1 MSSMQGIE
9 AARRRLPELVA
20 AAHRGETTVI
30 TKHGRPYAALVPLEQ
45 AEDARRN
52 PAALLAL
59 KGCARGL
66 WGEEPAHTVDAL
78 RREWGE

>member
-1 MSSMQGIE
+1 MASTQGIE

-30 TKHGRPYAALVPLEQ
+30 TKHGRPYAALVPVEQ
-45 AEDARRN
+45 ADDARRT
-52 PAALLAL
+52 PSGLLAL
-59 KGCARGL
+59 KGRARGL
-66 WGEEPAHTVDAL
+66 WGKVPAQTVDAL

>member
-1 MSSMQGIE
+1 MSSTQGIE

-30 TKHGRPYAALVPLEQ
+30 TKHGRPYAALVPVEQ
-45 AEDARRN
+45 VEDARRT
-52 PAALLAL
+52 PSGLLAL

-66 WGEEPAHTVDAL
+66 WGEVPACTVDAL

>member
-1 MSSMQGIE
+1 MESKHGIE

-30 TKHGRPYAALVPLEQ
+30 TRHGRPYAALVPVEEIEIL
-45 AEDARRN
+45 RRL
-52 PAALLAL
+52 PSALQAL

-66 WGEEPAHTVDAL
+66 WGEVPAREVDAL
-78 RREWGE
+78 RREWDE